1 MSPTRNGWFILVAA
15 AITLIRPASVAA
27 RQTLATSQPSLAVW
41 LETRTA
47 RLAPGG
53 VTSPVGLV
61 LERQSVVQAN
71 LRSPTESVLFLAV
84 LRGGKVVWQSESRP
98 FKLDPE
104 VVKSG
109 VILGRLLPGEHL
121 LPVHQFSPGDHFAPG
136 DHFDVIRDQ
145 VATHYASASRTV
157 SASSVAASP
166 STVILN
172 GIFAR
177 VPRPV
182 IHGRVLLVAVLPASA
197 AQRLAAPV
205 RPMLVGGL

>member
-1 MSPTRNGWFILVAA
+1 MSPTRSGWFILVAA
-15 AITLIRPASVAA
+15 AITLLRPASAAA
-27 RQTLATSQPSLAVW
+27 RQTATSQPSLAVW

-61 LERQSVVQAN
+61 LERQSVVQAD

-104 VVKSG
+104 VVRSG

-145 VATHYASASRTV
+145 VATHYASASRPV

-166 STVILN
+166 SKVILN
-172 GIFAR
+172 GIFAH

-182 IHGRVLLVAVLPASA
+182 IDGRVLLVAVLPASA